1 MKNSVAA
8 KMGDEEIQGNI
19 SDHLSTGKRQSP
31 LSRSILQESL
41 PKRPTLNPSSDHDHF
56 GYKKL
61 SLSQYFTPAPLR
73 RTISEPIYSPGTT
86 NSAAAPTR
94 SSEIPNSPAPVNAG
108 QEIVPSLHRTMS
120 APIPVFAATPPRP
133 FAGRKP
139 SRSPT
144 RGENPSAK
152 ACFFQ
157 LGQRL
162 KRMKERLKVMSEW
175 WNQVASED
183 GDEENLESENDND
196 PKLCFVFDTALSS
209 VNSVFGPCEMDLGIG
224 GVTLQEECEGEAEIP
239 SQEAVFVEKSGESLV
254 LHFKCPCGDGYQI
267 LLSGNNCYYKL
278 TNFRNN

>member
-1 MKNSVAA
+1 
-8 KMGDEEIQGNI
+8 MGDEEIQGNI

-152 ACFFQ
+152 
-157 LGQRL
+157 RL

-196 PKLCFVFDTALSS
+196 PK
-209 VNSVFGPCEMDLGIG
+209 
-224 GVTLQEECEGEAEIP
+224 EECEGEAEIP

>member
-1 MKNSVAA
+1 
-8 KMGDEEIQGNI
+8 MGDEEITFSQHQDNI
-19 SDHLSTGKRQSP
+19 CDHLSTGNRQSP
-31 LSRSILQESL
+31 LSRSILQEPL
-41 PKRPTLNPSSDHDHF
+41 PKKPILKHDHF

-86 NSAAAPTR
+86 NSTAAPPR

-108 QEIVPSLHRTMS
+108 QEMAPPALHRTMS

-133 FAGRKP
+133 SAGRKP

-152 ACFFQ
+152 
-157 LGQRL
+157 RL

-183 GDEENLESENDND
+183 DDEENLESENDND
-196 PKLCFVFDTALSS
+196 PK
-209 VNSVFGPCEMDLGIG
+209 
-224 GVTLQEECEGEAEIP
+224 EECEGEAEIP
-239 SQEAVFVEKSGESLV
+239 SQEAVFVEKSGECLV

-267 LLSGNNCYYKL
+267 LLSGDNCYYKL
-278 TNFRNN
+278 TNFRNS